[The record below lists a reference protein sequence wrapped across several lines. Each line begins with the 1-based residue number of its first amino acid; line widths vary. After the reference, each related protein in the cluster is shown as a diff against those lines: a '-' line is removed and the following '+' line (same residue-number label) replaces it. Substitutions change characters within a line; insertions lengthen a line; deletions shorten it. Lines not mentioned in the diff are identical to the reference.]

1 MRYGDSPSESPPD
14 DVRRDLLW
22 FVICFA
28 VGVVGL
34 FSFLLPLFGF
44 LGFAGAVVLPFGG
57 LAEIG
62 FGVAAVVVGGRWR
75 AAYLLGNV
83 GLVAGSGVIYVA
95 GAIAYLS
102 RPGLQPNPDVWRPLL
117 FGIAMMGLA
126 GGITLGVFA
135 GGTSRRRK

>member
-1 MRYGDSPSESPPD
+1 MRYRDGQGASPPD
-14 DVRRDLLW
+14 EARQDLLW
-22 FVICFA
+22 FVICFT

-44 LGFAGAVVLPFGG
+44 LSYGGAVVLPFAGF
-57 LAEIG
+57 AEIG
-62 FGVAAVVVGGRWR
+62 FGVAAVVAAGRWR

-83 GLVAGSGVIYVA
+83 GLVAGLGVMYVV
-95 GAIAYLS
+95 GAFDYLL
-102 RPGLQPNPDVWRPLL
+102 RPGLQGNPDVWRPIF

-135 GGTSRRRK
+135 GGTSRQPK